1 MATRPTKFSAR
12 HQNMHWRHA
21 AAVGLLLCSTSCSSA
36 GKYAYNPFASK
47 ESAVAT
53 ATVKP
58 ADSADKLAKT
68 ETAGQAR
75 IANRNDSQQQQVAA
89 TASKQNEALS
99 RISKGEDPFAVIPS
113 SSKVEQVSAE
123 MPVQERRAAA
133 FPEGATISHKA
144 EPREAVSATALPPTG
159 MPPAGYAS
167 NGGAPQQYPPVATVP
182 IEACPPGTAPW
193 ALNPYPGPGSRADEY
208 VRDGGD
214 NGLPVHYEGSY
225 RAGLEVED
233 TVAEYMDETGKVRL
247 KPSTLAA
254 IYAPRF
260 GEVRSATLPKE
271 DMAVAKAAGHQDG
284 RSVAGLNTK
293 QVISEEVQRDE
304 PLGMQTRT
312 RASGLRARVSDDQLD
327 KAIGAQNH
335 VKLVNAFED
344 IRFLQEGRFE
354 RITTASLGLSVAAAK
369 EWADGRR
376 PIVVAQDVKG
386 DLVQGVF
393 SVQDFTGSE
402 DRRTPGELKLVK
414 VADKSSAHPG
424 EIVTFTIR
432 FDNVGERDLLKLR
445 VIDNLSP
452 RLEFVEGSIQASMDG
467 KIDVTD
473 NGQGSKLLTFEFDQP
488 LKGKTGGF
496 VSFQCK
502 VR

>member
-1 MATRPTKFSAR
+1 MGRSR
-12 HQNMHWRHA
+12 A
-21 AAVGLLLCSTSCSSA
+21 AGL
-36 GKYAYNPFASK
+36 K
-47 ESAVAT
+47 
-53 ATVKP
+53 
-58 ADSADKLAKT
+58 AD
-68 ETAGQAR
+68 
-75 IANRNDSQQQQVAA
+75 QQKQVAA
-89 TASKQNEALS
+89 TDSKQSEVLT
-99 RISKGEDPFAVIPS
+99 RISKGEDPFAVMPS
-113 SSKVEQVSAE
+113 STKVEQVSAE
-123 MPVQERRAAA
+123 FPAPGPKSPA
-133 FPEGATISHKA
+133 FADVDPISHKA
-144 EPREAVSATALPPTG
+144 EPREALSATALPPTG
-159 MPPAGYAS
+159 FAPTGFAPTGVV
-167 NGGAPQQYPPVATVP
+167 PQQHASATGIP
-182 IEACPPGTAPW
+182 IEACPPGVAPW

-214 NGLPVHYEGSY
+214 NGLPVHYEGKY

-233 TVAEYMDETGKVRL
+233 TIAEYMDEEGKVRL
-247 KPSTLAA
+247 KPSTQAA

-271 DMAVAKAAGHQDG
+271 DMSVAKAVGHQDG
-284 RSVAGLNTK
+284 RTVAGLNTK
-293 QVISEEVQRDE
+293 QVTSEQVQRDE

-312 RASGLRARVSDDQLD
+312 RASGLRARVADDQLD

-354 RITTASLGLSVAAAK
+354 RITTASLGLSVAAAQ

-376 PIVVAQDVKG
+376 PIVVAQDVTG

-424 EIVTFTIR
+424 DIVTFTIR
-432 FDNVGERDLLKLR
+432 FDNVGERDLLKIR

-452 RLEFVEGSIQASMDG
+452 RLEFVEGSISANMDG